1 MRTPTRR
8 AVALLA
14 CSLALAACSA
24 AEDDTTP
31 VAAPV
36 LEDAATNDDTESAAA
51 PTAGS
56 SDEEAALEF
65 AGCMRDE
72 GIDFPDPTL
81 AADGSVDFGFGPGSG
96 PPPFDPD
103 APAFQDAL
111 DVCSPLVEGAS
122 FLPSDG
128 DLVQLEDTLLEV
140 AACLR
145 DQGIDVDD
153 PDLSQGLA
161 GPEAI
166 FGEGFDPEDPAT
178 ADAIDACA
186 AVFGGLPGPGGS

>member
-14 CSLALAACSA
+14 CSLALAACSG
-24 AEDDTTP
+24 AEDDSAP
-31 VAAPV
+31 AAAPV
-36 LEDAATNDDTESAAA
+36 LEAPDSDGDTESAATPPA
-51 PTAGS
+51 AS
-56 SDEEAALEF
+56 SDEEAALLF

-96 PPPFDPD
+96 PPPFDAD
-103 APAFQDAL
+103 APEFQDAL
-111 DVCSPLVEGAS
+111 DECSPLVEGAS

-128 DLVQLEDTLLEV
+128 DLVELEDTLLEV

-153 PDLSQGLA
+153 PDLSQGLG

-186 AVFGGLPGPGGS
+186 TVFGGLPGAGGN